1 MSAPV
6 FVDTNV
12 LLYAVD
18 EGEPGKHQAAKEWR
32 DHLWRSGRGRVSYQV
47 LQEFYVQALRK
58 NPKRTAAARAEVR
71 DLLAWDPIPVDGGV
85 VEAAWDLQDRYSLSF
100 WDALIVAAA
109 QAAECGY
116 LLTEDLSHG
125 QILDGVRVISP
136 FEASPAALD
145 EVGPPPR
152 SGGGPAR

>member
-12 LLYAVD
+12 LLYAID
-18 EGEPGKHQAAKEWR
+18 EAEPRKHRAALEWR
-32 DHLWRSGRGRVSYQV
+32 AHLWRSRRGRLSYQV

-71 DLLAWDPIPVDGGV
+71 DLLAWDPVPVDGGV

-109 QAAECGY
+109 HAAECGY
-116 LLTEDLSHG
+116 LLTEDLTHG
-125 QILDGVRVISP
+125 QVLDGVRVVSP
-136 FEASPAALD
+136 FEVSPGTLD
-145 EVGPPPR
+145 DFGTKPR
-152 SGGGPAR
+152 SRAGPAR